1 MLSSRD
7 AHKSWNTSVSYIC
20 MALPDA
26 FNMCDRG
33 GGGCCTKYNLGE
45 LYAFEFGDLQ
55 KGSV

>member
-33 GGGCCTKYNLGE
+33 GCCTKYNLGE